1 MGNAGGCEFRCETA
15 AWSIEIQYSKCY
27 IVHCI
32 GTGTEPGAVDQVKG
46 TCAMTLLFPTSPQ
59 AFVVWALLQI
69 GVTMLVGFPGA
80 S

>member
-15 AWSIEIQYSKCY
+15 AWSIEIQYSKRY
-27 IVHCI
+27 IVHWRWH
-32 GTGTEPGAVDQVKG
+32 EPGAVDQVKG

-69 GVTMLVGFPGA
+69 GVTMLVGFPVA